1 MATPDSL
8 RVAITALHQAIADHQ
23 DPQAKA
29 TLGTCLQ
36 NMLKVQAN
44 DAQQA
49 QQPQARQPL
58 IAQMGGGGGQMGGM

>member
-1 MATPDSL
+1 MATPDAL
-8 RVAITALHQAIADHQ
+8 RQAITSLHQAIAEHQ

-44 DAQQA
+44 DYAQHA
-49 QQPQARQPL
+49 NQQSAMQTALTNRSY
-58 IAQMGGGGGQMGGM
+58 

>member
-1 MATPDSL
+1 MATPDVL
-8 RVAITALHQAIADHQ
+8 RQAITLLHQAIAEHQ

-44 DAQQA
+44 DYAQHANTQSAA
-49 QQPQARQPL
+49 QTVSQNMNRSY
-58 IAQMGGGGGQMGGM
+58 